1 MTASPDVH
9 SPPEPLRL
17 LIVAAGGSLPPAV
30 TQAFES
36 SGPVAWHAE
45 TVESFDAVRSRVSSA
60 SVDAVLWLDAP
71 DELPGDPAELHEW
84 PFADTAIVVVRPDA
98 GDAGALQWL
107 RLGAED
113 VLAGESAL
121 GAPGAAAVRRAVERK
136 RLEARSRR
144 DYSTDPMTGL
154 VNRQQLVEHLSHLL
168 AVRAREPG
176 PLGVVVLHVGGL
188 AAPPGTDAA
197 DLQRLVRRKVAV
209 RLRAGVRASDVVAAL
224 NGDTYA
230 VMLSSIDS
238 SADTAAV
245 ASKLAMALRHPISVA
260 GQSVAVT
267 VEVGCAVAPEDGS
280 EPEALLR
287 VATTRTAASGFSPG
301 VAANDP

>member
-1 MTASPDVH
+1 MTASPEA
-9 SPPEPLRL
+9 PARLEPLRL

-36 SGPVAWHAE
+36 SGAAAWQAE
-45 TVESFDAVRSRVSSA
+45 SVESFEAVRSRVASA
-60 SVDAVLWLDAP
+60 PVDAVLWLDAP
-71 DELPGDPAELHEW
+71 AELPGDPAELHEW
-84 PFADTAIVVVRPDA
+84 PFADTAVVVVRPEA
-98 GDAGALQWL
+98 GDAAALQWL

-113 VLAGESAL
+113 VLTADLAF
-121 GAPGAAAVRRAVERK
+121 GASGAAAVRRAVERK

-176 PLGVVVLHVGGL
+176 PLGLVVLHVGGL
-188 AAPPGTDAA
+188 TAPPGTDVA
-197 DLQRLVRRKVAV
+197 DPQRLVRRKVAV
-209 RLRAGVRASDVVAAL
+209 RLRAGVRASDVVASL
-224 NGDTYA
+224 NSDTYA

-238 SADTAAV
+238 SADTTAV

-260 GQSVAVT
+260 GQSVGVT

-287 VATTRTAASGFSPG
+287 VATTRTAAPGFSPG